1 MTSFNFKVSR
11 VFHKSFTGILRK
23 IKGVFS
29 EFQGSFKSISRGIGG
44 SSCGL
49 INLISPEARS
59 ERSSHAKTSVTAK
72 DLAKTLRE
80 QAIDSALNMTKDLIN
95 GNDMRHSLDRV
106 EI

>member
-1 MTSFNFKVSR
+1 MNLSNHINAPQQPIQTINFRGGEIQQKA
-11 VFHKSFTGILRK
+11 
-23 IKGVFS
+23 
-29 EFQGSFKSISRGIGG
+29 RGIGG
-44 SSCGL
+44 FSCGL

-59 ERSSHAKTSVTAK
+59 EESSHAKAETSVTAK

-80 QAIDSALNMTKDLIN
+80 QAIDSALNITKDLIN

>member
-1 MTSFNFKVSR
+1 MSLNNLRTKLSTFK
-11 VFHKSFTGILRK
+11 
-23 IKGVFS
+23 
-29 EFQGSFKSISRGIGG
+29 
-44 SSCGL
+44 
-49 INLISPEARS
+49 PP
-59 ERSSHAKTSVTAK
+59 SHAKAAISNTAK